1 MTVPPPRDNGAAE
14 RTRKRLAYAVRR
26 RERLIMELAPDLRC
40 AECGVQ
46 FQVSALVVDHVNG
59 ITWDRS
65 TMSPQM
71 RVAKYW
77 REHNAGVPLRA
88 LCNPCSCRDGA
99 RRKHDQQKDWP
110 YR

>member
-46 FQVSALVVDHVNG
+46 FEVHELVVDHVNG

-71 RVAKYW
+71 RAAKYW
-77 REHNAGVPLRA
+77 REYSAGVPLRA
-88 LCNPCSCRDGA
+88 LCNPCSCRDGN
-99 RRKHDQQKDWP
+99 RRKHDQQPGWK
-110 YR
+110 R